1 MLSGSIKLPD
11 KNSELFYM
19 IAFLLRV
26 STKNVGT
33 PGAIVCLDVAFILFD
48 PFSLELRMLEN
59 VGQIE
64 YPDRREEKNE
74 NTKEACSVASRFHR
88 G

>member
-1 MLSGSIKLPD
+1 MLSGWIKLPD

-19 IAFLLRV
+19 IALLLRV
-26 STKNVGT
+26 STENVGT
-33 PGAIVCLDVAFILFD
+33 RGAILCLDVAFIPFD

-59 VGQIE
+59 VAQIE

-74 NTKEACSVASRFHR
+74 NKKEACSVAARFHR